1 MGITRGEG
9 LLGEVWGVKAR
20 PMVAAAMDPQG
31 TVKVLLEQAEG
42 AAVPTAGAAVKA
54 PLWGGGAAIA
64 AGVMVAAGP
73 AAAGPAAILP
83 APGTVST
90 FQVPPPAPLHP
101 LPLGNML
108 KKRGFLERG

>member
-1 MGITRGEG
+1 LEEAEG
-9 LLGEVWGVKAR
+9 RAV
-20 PMVAAAMDPQG
+20 P
-31 TVKVLLEQAEG
+31 TEG
-42 AAVPTAGAAVKA
+42 AAAEA
-54 PLWGGGAAIA
+54 PLWAGGAA
-64 AGVMVAAGP
+64 M
-73 AAAGPAAILP
+73 AAAGMTTAVTVAAVTVAAVP